1 MVTDPFRRSRKTFA
15 NHHTP
20 GKKTPRQ
27 RALSAADRERL
38 HPHATERRSLFVGG
52 IRVTS
57 PGHESVH
64 AAAAP
69 HVEHHGGWSA
79 TRSARLSMVPGKDL
93 EDDEYDAEF
102 LAGLMESYKARR
114 GGPQKRAA
122 PKPHAD
128 GLARGPDDL
137 PVSPPAS
144 PRGQVDDR
152 QASLSA
158 LAARL
163 MAAEDAVAEL
173 KADKQGLLAEKRG
186 FLERV
191 RAENLV
197 IAGALGAA
205 KSATAAARRP
215 SAAAAPPAV
224 SLDGAIDAWPLADPG
239 AAAAEGAG
247 DALAELHVDTAE
259 TVRAI
264 AAAQAKALALA
275 LDAGRNAQAAA
286 LAGDNQT
293 KFQWLDTLQS
303 LLDAAEQAAAP
314 PPAEAARPDESEP
327 EDEGDAP
334 PKTYE
339 APEGAGP
346 DLD

>member
-1 MVTDPFRRSRKTFA
+1 MLMRR
-15 NHHTP
+15 
-20 GKKTPRQ
+20 
-27 RALSAADRERL
+27 
-38 HPHATERRSLFVGG
+38 RR
-52 IRVTS
+52 R
-57 PGHESVH
+57 
-64 AAAAP
+64 
-69 HVEHHGGWSA
+69 
-79 TRSARLSMVPGKDL
+79 
-93 EDDEYDAEF
+93 EDDAPRTRRYAWREVARVADVPEPALFCLAVDA
-102 LAGLMESYKARR
+102 
-114 GGPQKRAA
+114 
-122 PKPHAD
+122 
-128 GLARGPDDL
+128 
-137 PVSPPAS
+137 
-144 PRGQVDDR
+144 
-152 QASLSA
+152 
-158 LAARL
+158 
-163 MAAEDAVAEL
+163 
-173 KADKQGLLAEKRG
+173 LLVV
-186 FLERV
+186 F
-191 RAENLV
+191 

-314 PPAEAARPDESEP
+314 PPAEAARPDEGEP
-327 EDEGDAP
+327 EDEGDAAP
-334 PKTYE
+334 PTYE